1 MASLRDR
8 SGNFRPLQRLREIRV
23 NWYVIAV
30 AAVLLV
36 GLYVFGVQRNDA
48 RLRQLLSD
56 EAERQETVAR
66 MEQQNLALQRDIQNV
81 GSMGYIEVH
90 ARSDHGYLKPGEL
103 RFKIENPDLLKGY
116 TDEEWQYIM
125 NEMVFDD

>member
-1 MASLRDR
+1 MAFLRDHA
-8 SGNFRPLQRLREIRV
+8 GNFRPMQWLRETRV
-23 NWYVIAV
+23 NWYAIAA

-36 GLYVFGVQRNDA
+36 GLYVFGIQHNDA
-48 RLRQLLSD
+48 RLRQLLSE

-66 MEQQNLALQRDIQNV
+66 MEHENLALQRDIQNV